1 MRFAAD
7 LDSPWGSDGE
17 AEMRVWTSGTS
28 ISSASV
34 EHTPFVHEGVSGP
47 SLGLGIASGSIGAD
61 LARTFLAA
69 QISSPTPDLLLVSR
83 GVLVRFQLL
92 TPMRFLPNASPRVL
106 LAKRV
111 ERSR

>member
-1 MRFAAD
+1 
-7 LDSPWGSDGE
+7 
-17 AEMRVWTSGTS
+17 
-28 ISSASV
+28 
-34 EHTPFVHEGVSGP
+34 
-47 SLGLGIASGSIGAD
+47 LGIASGSIGAD

-106 LAKRV
+106 PEKRV
-111 ERSR
+111 GTALVVRAALLLERSR